1 MPKTY
6 TRDEITGYI
15 TREFGTYA
23 REATPKVNVW
33 LARGDGIAVYVD
45 HDLSHPQMG
54 TTKMYSYG
62 SPAAQL
68 ETDDPPVRLPDI
80 GGAIN
85 WRYQLEGTYR
95 GDVLTVPDVLP
106 GDDEEE
112 EEFIPED
119 DDEDDDYNPED
130 YPHDEDVSLDPPWWE
145 YR

>member
-1 MPKTY
+1 MKTY
-6 TRDEITGYI
+6 ERDEIT
-15 TREFGTYA
+15 TRIAEYYGPGTRA
-23 REATPKVNVW
+23 VIPQVNTW
-33 LARGDGIAVYVD
+33 LARGDGLAVYVNQALD
-45 HDLSHPQMG
+45 SADLGSIQV
-54 TTKMYSYG
+54 TSYG
-62 SPAAQL
+62 SSSAML
-68 ETDDPPVRLPDI
+68 ETDEPPVTLPDI
-80 GGAIN
+80 GGSIN